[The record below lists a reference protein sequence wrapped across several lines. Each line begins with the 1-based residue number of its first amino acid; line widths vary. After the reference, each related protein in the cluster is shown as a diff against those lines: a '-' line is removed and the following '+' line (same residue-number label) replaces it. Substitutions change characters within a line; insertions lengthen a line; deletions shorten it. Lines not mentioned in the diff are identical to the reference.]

1 MKFKSIITLLS
12 ITVILGINCSAE
24 ERVAVK
30 TNILYDALYNAN
42 LGIEFRVA
50 PHWSID
56 ISGNYNGWELSHGR
70 QWKHWMVQPELRY
83 WLRDKNLRGH
93 FFAGHLFGGQFN
105 STLKQFRRQGWAAG
119 IGVGYGYS
127 WRFGSHWG
135 VETEIAVGYARY
147 GYDKFPCSECGR
159 KIATRNKNYVGPTKA
174 AVSLVY
180 YFGSSKKVEPAVIIQ
195 EEPAVETVEITVADT
210 LPKFDFP
217 LVDVPHSKVLTENLV
232 GVARVQFRIN
242 RTDIDTTF
250 ADNRTELSSIS
261 DKIDSVS
268 NNLGMEI
275 HRIELTGYASPEGS
289 YSNNDRIAY
298 ERTKAVRNYILSEK
312 HLADSIIWINHVA
325 EDWEG
330 LLKAILSSALDDKVE
345 LLDIIDSDMS
355 FDAKEARL
363 RNHGAS
369 WAWISKK
376 ILPGLRRTAYRIEYQ
391 HQYEE
396 VELQTLET
404 VNRCISEG
412 NINEAAKLL
421 VDIPSSPESD
431 YARGVVEA
439 LQHRY
444 AQAEAWF
451 LRARSRG
458 VKESDEALKEL
469 KNKIT
474 IHY

>member
-1 MKFKSIITLLS
+1 M
-12 ITVILGINCSAE
+12 TVIPGINCKAE
-24 ERVAVK
+24 DRIAVK
-30 TNILYDALYNAN
+30 NNLLYDALYNAN
-42 LGIEFRVA
+42 LGIEFSVV
-50 PHWSID
+50 PHWSVD
-56 ISGNYNGWELSHGR
+56 ISGNYNGWKLSHGR
-70 QWKHWMVQPELRY
+70 QWKHWMLQPELRY
-83 WLRDKNLRGH
+83 WLNEKNMQGH

-105 STLKQFRRQGWAAG
+105 TTLRQFRRQGWAAG
-119 IGVGYGYS
+119 VGVGYGYS
-127 WRFGSHWG
+127 WRFGNHWG

-159 KIATRNKNYVGPTKA
+159 KIATYNKNYVGPTKV
-174 AVSLVY
+174 AVNLVY
-180 YFGSSKKVEPAVIIQ
+180 YFGNSKKGESPGVIQ
-195 EEPAVETVEITVADT
+195 EDPVAETVEVAVAET

-217 LVDVPHSKVLTENLV
+217 LVDVPHSKVLTENLA
-232 GVARVQFRIN
+232 GVARVQFKVN

-261 DKIDSVS
+261 DKLDSVS

-289 YSNNDRIAY
+289 YSNNDRLAS
-298 ERTKAVRNYILSEK
+298 ERTIALKNYIQSEK
-312 HLADSIIWINHVA
+312 HLADSIIVVSHVA

-330 LLKAILSSALDDKVE
+330 LRKAISSSELPDKVE
-345 LLDIIDSDMS
+345 LLDIIDSDRNP
-355 FDAKEARL
+355 DTKEAAL
-363 RNHGAS
+363 RHHGAS
-369 WAWISKK
+369 WSRISKE

-396 VELQTLET
+396 VELQTLEA

-412 NINEAAKLL
+412 KTDEAARLL

-451 LRARSRG
+451 VRARSRG

-474 IHY
+474 THF